1 MSEEI
6 GRREI
11 QLPRIPEK
19 VTEPYRLYLEDFHRL
34 QHFVGFI
41 SSLATDVDRK
51 AVVAAQALL
60 ETIEYETDREEKQRA
75 YRKMI
80 EEKGVGALKTL
91 REFRQLILQAMVC
104 RGVDNFLTYISQLLS
119 LIFRTKPETL
129 RSNDQIKVDFALQHT
144 TMNDLVD
151 ALAEKKVTDLSYSGM
166 RQLADYIRDRLG
178 LELFA
183 DESALERAIFLIEVR
198 NLITHNRS
206 VVNDTFL
213 NKLRA
218 SKEPVGKI
226 GETLNLEVDSVF
238 DGITFLAD
246 TVGQI
251 DWRAA
256 SKFGLPQPHT
266 YQK

>member
-6 GRREI
+6 GHREI

-19 VTEPYRLYLEDFHRL
+19 GTEAYRLYLDDFHRL
-34 QHFVGFI
+34 QHFVGFV
-41 SSLATDVDRK
+41 SSLATDADRK

-60 ETIEYETDREEKQRA
+60 EIDYEPDAEEKKQG
-75 YRKMI
+75 YRKTI
-80 EEKGVGALKTL
+80 EEKGVGAVNTL
-91 REFRQLILQAMVC
+91 REFRQLILQTMVC

-119 LIFRTKPETL
+119 LIFRSKPETL
-129 RSNDQIKVDFALQHT
+129 RSNDQIRVDFALQHT

-166 RQLADYIRDRLG
+166 RQLADYIGRLG

-183 DESALERAIFLIEVR
+183 DESALERAVFLIEVR

-206 VVNDTFL
+206 VVNNTFL

-226 GETLNLEVDSVF
+226 GETLNLEVNSVF

-246 TVGQI
+246 NVGQI
-251 DWRAA
+251 DLRAA

-266 YQK
+266 CQK